1 MPLETG
7 RYVSHQFAYV
17 AVSDIDVRLLSFVSA
32 SSSVMALAAVLSQS
46 VVIGEYAG
54 HNRRCSHPFS
64 RMPRHRVDDVVVLS
78 ALEDWCRSGQWAGG
92 ASGSCRHCPGAPTD
106 YSG

>member
-1 MPLETG
+1 
-7 RYVSHQFAYV
+7 
-17 AVSDIDVRLLSFVSA
+17 
-32 SSSVMALAAVLSQS
+32 MALAAVLSQS